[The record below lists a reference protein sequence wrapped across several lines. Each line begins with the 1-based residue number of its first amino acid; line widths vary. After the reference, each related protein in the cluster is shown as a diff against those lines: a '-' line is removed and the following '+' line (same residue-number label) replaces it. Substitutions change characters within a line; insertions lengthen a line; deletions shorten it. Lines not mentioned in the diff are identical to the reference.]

1 MTGFTEKIKTL
12 RTRLDRKNHL
22 DSVVEDL
29 NKQYAELTVKC
40 RQLETDWA
48 REESDVETI
57 ENSSIAGFLL
67 DLFGKKEEKLD
78 KERQEAYS
86 AKVKY
91 DTAARELNM
100 VKYDLDR
107 YTAELESLQNADE
120 EYARRLKEIMK
131 YIQRKGVSS
140 AEDRL
145 ALEENLFYLEN
156 CKKELEEAVSA
167 GHSAASSAS
176 ETITWLQKAEDMF
189 GWDVFLDSILVDLQK
204 HDYLDKARKNG
215 EIMQQKLRAFKS
227 ELADVNFDENM
238 DVQLDSFLSF
248 ADFFFDGLFTSLAVR
263 DRIRNS
269 KFRIDEIRN
278 KIYRTLNIL
287 ETMIADN
294 DKQQSDTKEKINS
307 FNR

>member
-156 CKKELEEAVSA
+156 CKKELEE
-167 GHSAASSAS
+167 
-176 ETITWLQKAEDMF
+176 
-189 GWDVFLDSILVDLQK
+189 
-204 HDYLDKARKNG
+204 
-215 EIMQQKLRAFKS
+215 
-227 ELADVNFDENM
+227 
-238 DVQLDSFLSF
+238 
-248 ADFFFDGLFTSLAVR
+248 
-263 DRIRNS
+263 
-269 KFRIDEIRN
+269 
-278 KIYRTLNIL
+278 
-287 ETMIADN
+287 
-294 DKQQSDTKEKINS
+294 
-307 FNR
+307 

>member
-12 RTRLDRKNHL
+12 RIRLDRKNHL
-22 DSVVEDL
+22 DSVVADL
-29 NKQYAELTVKC
+29 NKQYTELAEKC
-40 RQLETDWA
+40 QQLETDWA

-78 KERQEAYS
+78 KERREAYS

-91 DTAARELNM
+91 DTAVRELNM

-107 YTAELESLQNADE
+107 YTAELDSLQNADE
-120 EYARRLKEIMK
+120 EYAQRLKERME
-131 YIQRKGVSS
+131 YIQRKGVST
-140 AEDRL
+140 AEDVL

-156 CKKELEEAVSA
+156 CKKELEEAVTA
-167 GHSAASSAS
+167 GHSAATSAS

-204 HDYLDKARKNG
+204 HDYLDKARKSG

-269 KFRIDEIRN
+269 KFRIDEIRS

-294 DKQQSDTKEKINS
+294 EVQQADTKGKINS

>member
-1 MTGFTEKIKTL
+1 
-12 RTRLDRKNHL
+12 
-22 DSVVEDL
+22 
-29 NKQYAELTVKC
+29 
-40 RQLETDWA
+40 
-48 REESDVETI
+48 
-57 ENSSIAGFLL
+57 
-67 DLFGKKEEKLD
+67 
-78 KERQEAYS
+78 
-86 AKVKY
+86 
-91 DTAARELNM
+91 
-100 VKYDLDR
+100 
-107 YTAELESLQNADE
+107 
-120 EYARRLKEIMK
+120 
-131 YIQRKGVSS
+131 
-140 AEDRL
+140 
-145 ALEENLFYLEN
+145 
-156 CKKELEEAVSA
+156 EAVSA
-167 GHSAASSAS
+167 EHSAASSAS